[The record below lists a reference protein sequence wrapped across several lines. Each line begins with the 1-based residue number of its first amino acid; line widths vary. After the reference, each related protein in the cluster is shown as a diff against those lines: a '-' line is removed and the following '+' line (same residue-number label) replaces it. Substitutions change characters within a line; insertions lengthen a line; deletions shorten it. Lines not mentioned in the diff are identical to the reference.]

1 MRGNRKKVTFGGK
14 KIIEF
19 IESGK
24 YKLINASDIAIG
36 GPFTRYDPIDPFND
50 NKKSVLDLRIVS
62 VELFELCLNFAVTHY
77 SRMLFETLV

>member
-1 MRGNRKKVTFGGK
+1 MAVK
-14 KIIEF
+14 KIVEF

-50 NKKSVLDLRIVS
+50 NKKSALDLRIVS
-62 VELFELCLNFAVTHY
+62 VELFEFVDTFEIDSDRKFTRNFSGT
-77 SRMLFETLV
+77 